1 MPRPKDKK
9 FLTTEDQERID
20 DVRLARQ
27 NNRLKNKNRRKNKL
41 RRILPVR
48 PQNKE
53 GRFQQKLQA
62 SNRAFD
68 RLQTREAPTE
78 NNPDRLLLPK
88 TLSGLGGGGRRSRQ
102 VARAEIKDIKWA
114 AKNAGPIVDREVRQ
128 PYKSG
133 GTKKKKKKALKK
145 ATAVYRN
152 GGFIEPPIEQI

>member
-27 NNRLKNKNRRKNKL
+27 NNRLLKKSQRKSKL
-41 RRILPVR
+41 RTTLNMR
-48 PQNKE
+48 PQNRN

-68 RLQTREAPTE
+68 RLQTRESPTE
-78 NNPDRLLLPK
+78 RNPDRRLLPK

-114 AKNAGPIVDREVRQ
+114 AKNAGPILEREVRQ

-133 GTKKKKKKALKK
+133 GTKKKKALKK
-145 ATAVYRN
+145 ATATYRN
-152 GGFIEPPIEQI
+152 GGFIEPPIEYI